1 MRDLYFE
8 VAKGAGNIV
17 RNGVSRKNP
26 TEHYTNKFPLD
37 HEHKLGIDI
46 L

>member
-17 RNGVSRKNP
+17 RNGVV
-26 TEHYTNKFPLD
+26 HIPLM
-37 HEHKLGIDI
+37 KRMVL